1 MSNQLL
7 QRLKT
12 IRKTGGR
19 KMITRNIGKNTLG
32 DNNKM
37 KVHLKTYNRST
48 HNLSTIFRNT
58 QSVGTLVPF
67 ISIPMCKDDTF
78 KIKLT
83 PNVLTHPTVGPLFG
97 SFKLQNDM
105 FFCPIRL
112 YNSWLHNNKNKIGL
126 NMSQIKLPKITLTA
140 YSQYATDTK
149 IDNPLMPSSLL
160 TYLGISNVGQVNG
173 SDPFTERNFNA
184 VPLLAY
190 YDIFKNYY
198 ANKQEDNFYIRN
210 FKNIVTKVTGLSKLE
225 NGQQSELWNELTG
238 DKFTTIRSMSVDTYL
253 MITVDE
259 DIPKARFE
267 ANCEI
272 YCAFRNERGAS
283 NLYTFKWI
291 PLTTY
296 ADHVGYNEVT
306 KSYKYKITRVNSG
319 RTSINIMGVRV
330 QIGRNTAQV
339 LDDLDTIRE
348 DILATPGNRNWIFQ
362 NREGQDDEIP
372 FMNFLMNQKSNNKNG
387 GGFLFSP
394 EWGLVTKTYQSD
406 LCQNWI
412 NTEWLDGDD
421 GINQITAVAV
431 EDGKFTIDALNLA
444 NKVYNYLNRIAV
456 SDGSYRSWLET
467 TWTGSYTE
475 RTETPIYCGGSS
487 AEIIFQEVI
496 STSAATDEPLGTLAG
511 RGMDSNHKGGYITVR
526 ATEPGY
532 LIGITSITPRLD
544 YTQGN
549 QWDVNLDSID
559 DLHKPALD
567 GIGFQ
572 DLSAELLHGGTTQI
586 NTIND
591 TVSQKFIGKQ
601 PAWIDYMTNI
611 NRAYGNF
618 RTNEN
623 FMILSRQYELDYN
636 TKNIKD
642 LTTYIDP
649 ELYNGIF
656 ADQSFDA
663 QNFWVQI
670 GVEIEARRLMSA
682 KIIPNL

>member
-1 MSNQLL
+1 
-7 QRLKT
+7 
-12 IRKTGGR
+12 
-19 KMITRNIGKNTLG
+19 MITRNIGKNTLG

-48 HNLSTIFRNT
+48 HNLSTVFRNT

-78 KIKLT
+78 KIRLT

-97 SFKLQNDM
+97 SFKLQNDI
-105 FFCPIRL
+105 FFCPFRL

-140 YSQYATDTK
+140 YKQYATDVK
-149 IDNPLMPSSLL
+149 KDNPLQPSSLL
-160 TYLGISNVGQVNG
+160 TYLGISNVGMVNG

-184 VPLLAY
+184 VPILAY

-198 ANKQEDNFYIRN
+198 ANKQEDKFYIRN
-210 FKNIVTKVTGLSKLE
+210 FKNIVSAVSGWSKLE
-225 NGQQSELWNELTG
+225 NGSQNRLWYELTA
-238 DKFTTIRSMSVDTYL
+238 DRFNNAYSMSLDTEIK
-253 MITVDE
+253 ITTS
-259 DIPKARFE
+259 E
-267 ANCEI
+267 AISKDNLEAKCQI
-272 YCAFRNERGAS
+272 YYGYVNNTPAE

-291 PLTTY
+291 PLITY
-296 ADHVGYNEVT
+296 FDYISYDSAT
-306 KSYKYKITRVNSG
+306 KTYTYRVK
-319 RTSINIMGVRV
+319 RTEKNRTIVFLMGLRI
-330 QIGRNTAQV
+330 QIGRNSAQL
-339 LDDLDTIRE
+339 LDDIDSIRE

-362 NREGQDDEIP
+362 NREGQEDEIP
-372 FMNFLMNQKSNNKNG
+372 FMNFLMNQSSNNVNG

-487 AEIIFQEVI
+487 AEIVFQEVV

-511 RGMDSNHKGGYITVR
+511 RGIDSNHKGGYVTVR

-549 QWDVNLDSID
+549 QWDVNLNSID

-572 DLSAELLHGGTTQI
+572 DLSAELLHAGTTQI

-591 TVSQKFIGKQ
+591 TISQKFIGKQ
-601 PAWIDYMTNI
+601 PAWIDYMTNM

-618 RTNEN
+618 RTNES
-623 FMILSRQYELDYN
+623 FMILSRQYSLDYEKN
-636 TKNIKD
+636 NIKD

-670 GVEIEARRLMSA
+670 GIEIEARRLMSA

>member
-1 MSNQLL
+1 M
-7 QRLKT
+7 
-12 IRKTGGR
+12 
-19 KMITRNIGKNTLG
+19 
-32 DNNKM
+32 
-37 KVHLKTYNRST
+37 
-48 HNLSTIFRNT
+48 
-58 QSVGTLVPF
+58 
-67 ISIPMCKDDTF
+67 
-78 KIKLT
+78 
-83 PNVLTHPTVGPLFG
+83 
-97 SFKLQNDM
+97 
-105 FFCPIRL
+105 
-112 YNSWLHNNKNKIGL
+112 
-126 NMSQIKLPKITLTA
+126 
-140 YSQYATDTK
+140 
-149 IDNPLMPSSLL
+149 
-160 TYLGISNVGQVNG
+160 VNG
-173 SDPFTERNFNA
+173 SDPFAERNFNA
-184 VPLLAY
+184 VPMLAY

-198 ANKQEDNFYIRN
+198 ANKQEDKFYIRN
-210 FKNIVTKVTGLSKLE
+210 YKNIAKKIVGWSKIENGSQNQLWVEVTG
-225 NGQQSELWNELTG
+225 
-238 DKFTTIRSMSVDTYL
+238 DRFTTIRSMSKDTE
-253 MITVDE
+253 IRIEVDE
-259 DIPKARFE
+259 DISETDLE
-267 ANCEI
+267 AKCEI
-272 YCAFRNERGAS
+272 YYAFLNKGVAD
-283 NLYTFKWI
+283 NLYNFKWT
-291 PLTTY
+291 PLTKFCKRIAYDSTKKTY
-296 ADHVGYNEVT
+296 TY
-306 KSYKYKITRVNSG
+306 RVVNTEAG
-319 RTSINIMGVRV
+319 RTSISFMGLRI
-330 QIGRNTAQV
+330 QIGRNTAQA
-339 LDDLDTIRE
+339 LDDIDSIRE
-348 DILATPGNRNWIFQ
+348 DILATPGNRNWTFQ
-362 NREGQDDEIP
+362 SREGQEDEIP
-372 FMNFLMNQKSNNKNG
+372 FMNFLMNQSSNNKNG

-487 AEIIFQEVI
+487 AEIIFQEVV

-511 RGMDSNHKGGYITVR
+511 RGIDSNHKGGYVTVR

-572 DLSAELLHGGTTQI
+572 DLSSELLHAGTTQI
-586 NTIND
+586 NTLND
-591 TVSQKFIGKQ
+591 TITQKFIGKQ

-618 RTNEN
+618 RTNES
-623 FMILSRQYELDYN
+623 FMILSRQYSLDYQ
-636 TKNIKD
+636 KNIIKD

>member
-1 MSNQLL
+1 
-7 QRLKT
+7 
-12 IRKTGGR
+12 
-19 KMITRNIGKNTLG
+19 MITRNIGKNTLG

-48 HNLSTIFRNT
+48 HNLSTVFRNT

-105 FFCPIRL
+105 FFCPFRL

-126 NMSQIKLPKITLTA
+126 NMGQIKLPKVTLTA
-140 YSQYATDTK
+140 YKGYATDIK
-149 IDNPLMPSSLL
+149 KDNPLQPSSLL
-160 TYLGISNVGQVNG
+160 TYLGISNVGQING
-173 SDPFTERNFNA
+173 DDPFTERQFNA
-184 VPLLAY
+184 VPLIAY

-198 ANKQEDNFYIRN
+198 ANKQEDKFYIRN
-210 FKNIVTKVTGLSKLE
+210 FKNIVTAVSGWSKLE
-225 NGQQSELWNELTG
+225 NGQQQKLWTELTP
-238 DKFTTIRSMSVDTYL
+238 DRFSSAYSMSIDSEIK
-253 MITVDE
+253 ITTSE
-259 DIPKARFE
+259 NISKENLE
-267 ANCEI
+267 AKCQI
-272 YCAFRNERGAS
+272 YYGYINNTPAE
-283 NLYTFKWI
+283 NLYKFEWT
-291 PLTTY
+291 PLSTY
-296 ADHVGYNEVT
+296 FDYVAYDGAT
-306 KSYKYKITRVNSG
+306 KTYTYRVRRLENN
-319 RTSINIMGVRV
+319 RTIVFLMGLRI
-330 QIGRNTAQV
+330 QIGRNSAQF
-339 LDDLDTIRE
+339 LDDIDTIRE
-348 DILATPGNRNWIFQ
+348 DILATPGNRNYLFQ
-362 NREGQDDEIP
+362 DRTGQEDEIP
-372 FMNFLMNQKSNNKNG
+372 FMNFLMMQSSNNKNG
-387 GGFLFSP
+387 GGFLYSP

-406 LCQNWI
+406 ICQNWI

-487 AEIIFQEVI
+487 AEIVFQEVV

-511 RGMDSNHKGGYITVR
+511 RGIDSNHKGGYVVVR

-549 QWDVNLDSID
+549 QWDVNLNSID
-559 DLHKPALD
+559 DIHKPALD

-572 DLSAELLHGGTTQI
+572 DLSAELLHAGTTEI

-591 TVSQKFIGKQ
+591 TISQKFIGKQ

-623 FMILSRQYELDYN
+623 FMILSRQYSLDYN
-636 TKNIKD
+636 MNNIKD

-649 ELYNGIF
+649 ELFNGIF

>member
-1 MSNQLL
+1 
-7 QRLKT
+7 
-12 IRKTGGR
+12 
-19 KMITRNIGKNTLG
+19 MITRNIGKNTLG

-48 HNLSTIFRNT
+48 HNLSTVFRNT

-78 KIKLT
+78 KIRLT
-83 PNVLTHPTVGPLFG
+83 PNVLTHPTIGPLFG
-97 SFKLQNDM
+97 SFKLQNDI
-105 FFCPIRL
+105 FFCPFRL

-126 NMSQIKLPKITLTA
+126 NMSQIKLPKVTLTA
-140 YSQYATDTK
+140 YKQYATDVK
-149 IDNPLMPSSLL
+149 KDNPLQPSSLL
-160 TYLGISNVGQVNG
+160 TYLGISNVGMVNG
-173 SDPFTERNFNA
+173 SDPHAQRNFNA
-184 VPLLAY
+184 VPMLAY

-198 ANKQEDNFYIRN
+198 ANKQEDKFYVRN
-210 FKNIVTKVTGLSKLE
+210 YKNIISGTSGWTKLTSGS
-225 NGQQSELWNELTG
+225 QSQIWNELQT
-238 DKFTTIRSMSVDTYL
+238 DRFQELRSMGIDTDIKV
-253 MITVDE
+253 ITSE
-259 DIPKARFE
+259 EISREEFE
-267 ANCEI
+267 AKCEI
-272 YCAFRNERGAS
+272 YYAYRNKGAAN
-283 NLYTFKWI
+283 NLYTFNWI
-291 PLTTY
+291 PLTRYFDYIDYATSTKTFTY
-296 ADHVGYNEVT
+296 
-306 KSYKYKITRVNSG
+306 RVKRTEID
-319 RTSINIMGVRV
+319 RTSIPFMGIRV
-330 QIGRNTAQV
+330 QIGRNTAQM
-339 LDDLDTIRE
+339 LDDIDSIRE

-362 NREGQDDEIP
+362 NREGQENEIP
-372 FMNFLMNQKSNNKNG
+372 FMNFLMSQSSNNVDG

-487 AEIIFQEVI
+487 AEIIFQEVV

-511 RGMDSNHKGGYITVR
+511 RGIDSNHKGGYVTVR

-572 DLSAELLHGGTTQI
+572 DLSAELLHAGTTQI

-591 TVSQKFIGKQ
+591 TISQKFIGKQ

-623 FMILSRQYELDYN
+623 FMILSRKYSLDYK
-636 TKNIKD
+636 TDNIKD

-682 KIIPNL
+682 KVIPNL

>member
-1 MSNQLL
+1 
-7 QRLKT
+7 
-12 IRKTGGR
+12 
-19 KMITRNIGKNTLG
+19 MITRNIGKNTLG

-48 HNLSTIFRNT
+48 HNLSTVFRNT

-78 KIKLT
+78 KIRLT
-83 PNVLTHPTVGPLFG
+83 PNVLTHPTIGPLFG
-97 SFKLQNDM
+97 SFKLQNDI
-105 FFCPIRL
+105 FFCPFRL

-126 NMSQIKLPKITLTA
+126 NMSQIKLPKVTLTA
-140 YSQYATDTK
+140 YKQYATDVK
-149 IDNPLMPSSLL
+149 KDNPLQPSSLL
-160 TYLGISNVGQVNG
+160 TYLGISNVGMVNG
-173 SDPFTERNFNA
+173 SDPHAQRNFNA
-184 VPLLAY
+184 VPMLAY

-198 ANKQEDNFYIRN
+198 ANKQEDKFYVRN
-210 FKNIVTKVTGLSKLE
+210 YKNIISGTSGWTKLT
-225 NGQQSELWNELTG
+225 NGSQTQIWNELQV
-238 DKFTTIRSMSVDTYL
+238 DRFQELRSMGIDTDIKV
-253 MITVDE
+253 ITSE
-259 DIPKARFE
+259 EISRTEFE
-267 ANCEI
+267 AKCEI
-272 YCAFRNERGAS
+272 YYAYRNKGAAD
-283 NLYTFKWI
+283 NLYTFRWI
-291 PLTTY
+291 PLITY
-296 ADHVGYNEVT
+296 FDYVDYAQST
-306 KSYKYKITRVNSG
+306 KTFTYRIKRTEQQ
-319 RTSINIMGVRV
+319 RTSVPFMGLRV
-330 QIGRNTAQV
+330 QIGRNSAQM
-339 LDDLDTIRE
+339 LDDIDSIRE

-362 NREGQDDEIP
+362 NREGQEDEIP
-372 FMNFLMNQKSNNKNG
+372 FMNFLMNQSSNNIDG

-487 AEIIFQEVI
+487 AEIVFQEVV

-511 RGMDSNHKGGYITVR
+511 RGIDSNHKGGYITVR

-572 DLSAELLHGGTTQI
+572 DLSAELLHAGTTQI

-591 TVSQKFIGKQ
+591 TISQKFIGKQ

-623 FMILSRQYELDYN
+623 FMILSRKYSLDY
-636 TKNIKD
+636 TTDNIKD